1 MIIYIDQIIKPMKNL
16 NQKLAVIQT
25 ELKAK
30 KSSYNAFGKYYFRK
44 AEDILE
50 AVKPFLTREG
60 VSVRIEEDIITDSPV
75 PTLQSTA
82 ILSDGENSIKA
93 TAVVGVDL
101 NQKGM
106 QTAQQF
112 GAASSYG
119 KKYALGNL
127 FLIDDTADADSTNG
141 HGKASQI
148 VSKNKVFENGA
159 QLPKANKYTMT
170 EEQLKKA
177 VEFVKGG
184 GAISAIESKYR
195 ITPEQMKTLKQSVNV

>member
-1 MIIYIDQIIKPMKNL
+1 MKKL

-30 KSSYNAFGKYYFRK
+30 KSS
-44 AEDILE
+44 
-50 AVKPFLTREG
+50 
-60 VSVRIEEDIITDSPV
+60 ITA
-75 PTLQSTA
+75 TA
-82 ILSDGENSIKA
+82 I
-93 TAVVGVDL
+93 VGVDL

-127 FLIDDTADADSTNG
+127 FLIDDTADADSTNS
-141 HGKASQI
+141 HGKAAQI
-148 VSKNKVFENGA
+148 VNKA
-159 QLPKANKYTMT
+159 KAKMND
-170 EEQLKKA
+170 EQLKKA

-184 GAISAIESKYR
+184 GAITAIESKYTV
-195 ITPEQMKTLKQSVNV
+195 TPEQMKTLKNGVNG

>member
-1 MIIYIDQIIKPMKNL
+1 MKQL

-50 AVKPFLTREG
+50 AVKPFLLREK
-60 VSVRIEEDIITDSPV
+60 VSVRVDEEVLPGYNV
-75 PTLQSTA
+75 PIVKSTA

-127 FLIDDTADADSTNG
+127 FLIDDTADADSTNSG
-141 HGKASQI
+141 GKASQI
-148 VSKNKVFENGA
+148 VNKA
-159 QLPKANKYTMT
+159 KAKMNDD
-170 EEQLKKA
+170 QWDKA
-177 VEFVKGG
+177 VKFVSKGG
-184 GAISAIESKYR
+184 SITAIESKYT
-195 ITPEQMKTLKQSVNV
+195 ITPDQRNLLTLQEETFKDLNK

>member
-1 MIIYIDQIIKPMKNL
+1 MKNL
-16 NQKLAVIQT
+16 NKKLAVIQT

-30 KSSYNAFGKYYFRK
+30 KSSYNSFGKYYFRK

-50 AVKPFLTREG
+50 AVKPFLIREG
-60 VSVRIEEDIITDSPV
+60 VSVRLDEELVHDTP
-75 PTLQSTA
+75 PTLKSTA
-82 ILSDGENSIKA
+82 TISDGENSITA
-93 TAVVGVDL
+93 TAIVGVDL

-127 FLIDDTADADSTNG
+127 FLIDDTADADSTNS

-148 VSKNKVFENGA
+148 VSKA
-159 QLPKANKYTMT
+159 KANMT
-170 EEQLKKA
+170 EDQLKKA
-177 VEFVKGG
+177 VEFIKGG
-184 GAISAIESKYR
+184 GSVTAIESKYI
-195 ITPEQMKTLKQSVNV
+195 ITPFQMKTLKNGVNE

>member
-1 MIIYIDQIIKPMKNL
+1 MKNL
-16 NQKLAVIQT
+16 NQKLSVIQT

-30 KSSYNAFGKYYFRK
+30 KSSYNSFGKYYFRK

-50 AVKPFLTREG
+50 AVKPFLLRES
-60 VSVRIEEDIITDSPV
+60 VSVRVDEELIHDTPPV
-75 PTLQSTA
+75 IQSTA
-82 ILSDGENSIKA
+82 TISDGENSIKA

-101 NQKGM
+101 QQKGM

-127 FLIDDTADADSTNG
+127 FLIDDTADADSTNS

-148 VSKNKVFENGA
+148 VNKHV
-159 QLPKANKYTMT
+159 KKSMMT
-170 EEQLKKA
+170 EEQYKKA
-177 VEFVKGG
+177 VDFVKKGG
-184 GAISAIESKYR
+184 NIEMIESKYTVTPDQKSGLTR
-195 ITPEQMKTLKQSVNV
+195 IKISN

>member
-1 MIIYIDQIIKPMKNL
+1 MKNL
-16 NQKLAVIQT
+16 NQKLAVVQT

-50 AVKPFLTREG
+50 AVKPFLLREG
-60 VSVRIEEDIITDSPV
+60 ISVRVDEELIHDTP
-75 PTLQSTA
+75 PTIQSTA
-82 ILSDGENSIKA
+82 TISDGENSITA
-93 TAVVGVDL
+93 TAIVGVDL

-127 FLIDDTADADSTNG
+127 FLIDDTADADSTNS

-148 VSKNKVFENGA
+148 VNKHVKKSMMNED
-159 QLPKANKYTMT
+159 
-170 EEQLKKA
+170 QLKKA
-177 VEFVKGG
+177 IEFVKGG
-184 GAISAIESKYR
+184 GNIQMIESKYT
-195 ITPEQMKTLKQSVNV
+195 ITPTEMKELKEIKVNG

>member
-1 MIIYIDQIIKPMKNL
+1 MKEL
-16 NQKLAVIQT
+16 NQKLAQIQT

-30 KSSYNAFGKYYFRK
+30 KSSYNSFGKYYFRK

-50 AVKPFLTREG
+50 ATKPFLLKHG
-60 VSVRIEEDIITDSPV
+60 VTVILNEELIMTDPV
-75 PTLQSTA
+75 PTIKSTA
-82 ILSDGENSIKA
+82 TISDGKDAIHA

-127 FLIDDTADADSTNG
+127 FLIDDTADADSTNM
-141 HGKASQI
+141 HGK
-148 VSKNKVFENGA
+148 NGA
-159 QLPKANKYTMT
+159 VNKIKQAAKPMMTKDQFEKAKEYIMAGGDMKAIEAKYKINTQHLVELNKLNGQKANT
-170 EEQLKKA
+170 KKA
-177 VEFVKGG
+177 
-184 GAISAIESKYR
+184 
-195 ITPEQMKTLKQSVNV
+195 

>member
-1 MIIYIDQIIKPMKNL
+1 MNIL
-16 NQKLAVIQT
+16 NETLATIQT

-50 AVKPFLTREG
+50 AVKPFLLKHQ
-60 VSVRIEEDIITDSPV
+60 VSVRVKEHLICETPPV
-75 PTLQSTA
+75 IQSTA
-82 ILSDGENSIKA
+82 ILSDGENQITA
-93 TAVVGVDL
+93 TAIVGVDL

-119 KKYALGNL
+119 KKYSLGNL
-127 FLIDDTADADSTNG
+127 FLIDDTADADSTNSG
-141 HGKASQI
+141 GKA
-148 VSKNKVFENGA
+148 A
-159 QLPKANKYTMT
+159 QLTQNMGFAKAKMNDDQY
-170 EEQLKKA
+170 KKA

-184 GAISAIESKYR
+184 GSITAIESKYT
-195 ITPEQMKTLKQSVNV
+195 ITPAQMVTFKELNNNG

>member
-1 MIIYIDQIIKPMKNL
+1 MKNL
-16 NQKLAVIQT
+16 NKKLAVIQT

-30 KSSYNAFGKYYFRK
+30 KSSYNSFGKYYFRK

-50 AVKPFLTREG
+50 AVKPFLLREG
-60 VSVRIEEDIITDSPV
+60 VSVRIDEDMIFDNP
-75 PTLQSTA
+75 PTIKSTA

-127 FLIDDTADADSTNG
+127 FLIDDTADADSTNS
-141 HGKASQI
+141 HGKA
-148 VSKNKVFENGA
+148 A
-159 QLPKANKYTMT
+159 QLVNKAKEGMT
-170 EEQLKKA
+170 KPQWEKA
-177 VEFVKGG
+177 IEFVKGG
-184 GAISAIESKYR
+184 GAISAIESKYT
-195 ITPEQMKTLKQSVNV
+195 ITAGEMVKLKSING

>member
-1 MIIYIDQIIKPMKNL
+1 MKEL
-16 NQKLAVIQT
+16 NQKLALVQT
-25 ELKAK
+25 KLKTK
-30 KSSYNAFGKYYFRK
+30 KTSYNAFGKYYFRK

-50 AVKPFLTREG
+50 AVKPFLLEQG
-60 VSVRIEEDIITDSPV
+60 VSVTINEKIIATDPV

-82 ILSDGENSIKA
+82 TISDGKDAITA

-127 FLIDDTADADSTNG
+127 FLIDDTQDADSTTG
-141 HGKASQI
+141 KTSVVDKIKAKAKPTITSDQMKKALQYVSVGGSIEAIISKYKLTEQQEKQLHGNFKTANTQKAS
-148 VSKNKVFENGA
+148 
-159 QLPKANKYTMT
+159 
-170 EEQLKKA
+170 
-177 VEFVKGG
+177 
-184 GAISAIESKYR
+184 
-195 ITPEQMKTLKQSVNV
+195 

>member
-1 MIIYIDQIIKPMKNL
+1 MKQL

-50 AVKPFLTREG
+50 AVKPFLLREG
-60 VSVRIEEDIITDSPV
+60 VTVRVKEHLISETP
-75 PTLQSTA
+75 PTIQSTA

-93 TAVVGVDL
+93 TAIVGVDL

-127 FLIDDTADADSTNG
+127 FLIDDTADADSTSSGGTASKIVN
-141 HGKASQI
+141 KA
-148 VSKNKVFENGA
+148 KTK
-159 QLPKANKYTMT
+159 MT
-170 EEQLKKA
+170 DDQYKKA

-184 GAISAIESKYR
+184 GSITAIESKYT
-195 ITPEQMKTLKQSVNV
+195 ITPAQMVTFKELNNNG